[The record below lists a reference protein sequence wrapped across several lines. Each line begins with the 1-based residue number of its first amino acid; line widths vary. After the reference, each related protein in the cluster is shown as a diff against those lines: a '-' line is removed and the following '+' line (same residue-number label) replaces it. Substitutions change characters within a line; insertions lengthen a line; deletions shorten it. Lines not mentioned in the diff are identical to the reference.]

1 MLLLFTVLEEVHN
14 WRRGNTIAGHFAR
27 DEISLLDIDDL
38 EIRNKLIEVIEWE
51 ELDEV
56 KLETS

>member
-1 MLLLFTVLEEVHN
+1 MEEVHN